1 MGKRTRNGHDIRAR
15 HVHSSRSARGGAAW
29 SQRASPR
36 AMSSFSSLST
46 GLSTGGILGMRGLN
60 VFIQDIRN
68 APSKEHEQ
76 KRVDKELAN
85 IRKKFKNTDLSSYDK
100 KK

>member
-1 MGKRTRNGHDIRAR
+1 M
-15 HVHSSRSARGGAAW
+15 
-29 SQRASPR
+29 SQRASQR
-36 AMSSFSSLST
+36 AMASFAK
-46 GLSTGGILGMRGLN
+46 LSTGGILGMRGLN
-60 VFIQDIRN
+60 VFIQDIRS

-85 IRKKFKNTDLSSYDK
+85 IRKKFRNTDLSSYDK

>member
-1 MGKRTRNGHDIRAR
+1 M
-15 HVHSSRSARGGAAW
+15 
-29 SQRASPR
+29 ASF
-36 AMSSFSSLST
+36 ASLST

-60 VFIQDIRN
+60 VFIQDIRS

-85 IRKKFKNTDLSSYDK
+85 IRKKFKKVKDMTPYDRK
-100 KK
+100 KCVV

>member
-1 MGKRTRNGHDIRAR
+1 MPLNPPFLACTRI
-15 HVHSSRSARGGAAW
+15 SAERRGPPGAMAT
-29 SQRASPR
+29 
-36 AMSSFSSLST
+36 FSSLST

-85 IRKKFKNTDLSSYDK
+85 IRKKFRNTDLSSYDK

>member
-1 MGKRTRNGHDIRAR
+1 MA
-15 HVHSSRSARGGAAW
+15 
-29 SQRASPR
+29 
-36 AMSSFSSLST
+36 SFSSLST

-85 IRKKFKNTDLSSYDK
+85 IRTKFKAGSKLTDYDRK
-100 KK
+100 KYCWKLLYICTCIPFFATCLVRSPRTPTGVFSRVN

>member
-1 MGKRTRNGHDIRAR
+1 MTT
-15 HVHSSRSARGGAAW
+15 
-29 SQRASPR
+29 
-36 AMSSFSSLST
+36 FSSLST

-85 IRKKFKNTDLSSYDK
+85 IRKKFRNTDLSSYDK